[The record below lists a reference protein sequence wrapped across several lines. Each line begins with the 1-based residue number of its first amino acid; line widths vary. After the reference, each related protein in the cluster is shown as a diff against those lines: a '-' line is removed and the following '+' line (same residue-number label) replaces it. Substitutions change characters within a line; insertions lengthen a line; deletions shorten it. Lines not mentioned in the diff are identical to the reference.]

1 MCSCI
6 LTTIGARN
14 VDVGDVS
21 ERKSLRHKLKC
32 KSFRWYLENV
42 YPESQMPL
50 DYYYLG
56 DVSPHFYH
64 CCLWII
70 SVCIIKNMNN
80 IKEFVIRHIY

>member
-1 MCSCI
+1 VLPSDK
-6 LTTIGARN
+6 LKQLHTFAGARS

-21 ERKSLRHKLKC
+21 ERRNLRKTLHC

-56 DVSPHFYH
+56 EVCVDNT
-64 CCLWII
+64 LII
-70 SVCIIKNMNN
+70 LFFS
-80 IKEFVIRHIY
+80 F